1 METLKYCKVRE
12 VKSPVRGTSVAAGID
27 FFVPTN
33 ISYVDFLEKCTV
45 TGCDPEYTTN
55 DKGHVEKII
64 LRPGDS
70 VMIPSGIKMRVMDG
84 WALVFMNKSG
94 IGAKKQL
101 AVLACVVDQDYEGEV
116 HINLVNTGND
126 IQTISAGD
134 KIVQGVLLPMNYAIP
149 EEVENE
155 ETLYK
160 NCYSERKNNGF
171 GSTGDK

>member
-1 METLKYCKVRE
+1 METLKYCKVKE

-33 ISYVDFLEKCTV
+33 ITVDEFLQKCEITKC
-45 TGCDPEYTTN
+45 GPEYTLSEN
-55 DKGHVEKII
+55 GHIEKIV

-70 VMIPSGIKMRVMDG
+70 VMIPSGIKMKVMDG

-101 AVLACVVDQDYEGEV
+101 AVLACVIDQDYEGEV
-116 HINLVNTGND
+116 HINLVNTGNE

-134 KIVQGVLLPMNYAIP
+134 KIVQGVLLPMNYALP

-155 ETLYK
+155 EVLFA
-160 NCYSERKNNGF
+160 NSESARGEGGF
-171 GSTGDK
+171 GSTGSR